1 MAQTIIALLQQL
13 ILLLKDLR
21 HHPASIAPPPPE
33 QPCARCAEAERNKSE
48 KRYTKKEVMRR
59 LNISLS
65 TYDRYKKEGIIKV
78 ESSLARRDVITEEAL
93 QEALKESIRKGR
105 I

>member
-1 MAQTIIALLQQL
+1 MAPTIIALLQQL
-13 ILLLKDLR
+13 IILLKDLR
-21 HHPASIAPPPPE
+21 HQPGITAPSDSE
-33 QPCARCAEAERNKSE
+33 QRCARCAEAGRNQSE
-48 KRYTKKEVMRR
+48 KKYTKKEVMRR

-65 TYDRYKKEGIIKV
+65 TYDRYKREGIIKV
-78 ESSLARRDVITEEAL
+78 ESSLARRDLITEEAL